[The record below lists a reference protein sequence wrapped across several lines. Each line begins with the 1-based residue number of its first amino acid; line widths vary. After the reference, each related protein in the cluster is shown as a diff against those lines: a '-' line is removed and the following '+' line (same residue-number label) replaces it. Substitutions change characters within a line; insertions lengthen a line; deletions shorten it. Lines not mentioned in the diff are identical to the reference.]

1 MPLHLEETKKARAE
15 VYYGEE
21 ICREKTVSL
30 LTEMGL
36 PNWLLPSFEGIKE
49 FGYVNDTGF
58 VWLKQKQKREHKIDE
73 VEGKI
78 VIYDAE
84 ITGYVEPKRIKK
96 LTGVKA
102 KELFIWIT
110 LSEIR
115 VVDDDSRPSTG
126 TITFKTPS
134 GLSRSFAIS
143 ADDEPIQTKPNQTEP
158 LSLN

>member
-1 MPLHLEETKKARAE
+1 MTEKKKARAE

-36 PNWLLPSFEGIKE
+36 PNWLLPSFEGINE

-58 VWLKQKQKREHKIDE
+58 IWLKQKQRREHKIDE

-78 VIYDAE
+78 VIYEAE
-84 ITGYVEPKRIKK
+84 ITAYVEPKRIKK

-115 VVDDDSRPSTG
+115 VDDNDNRPSTG

-134 GLSRSFAIS
+134 GLSRSFAIA
-143 ADDEPIQTKPNQTEP
+143 ADDEPNQTQV
-158 LSLN
+158 SQ